1 MELSVAIIIF
11 LLKTGIK
18 QLDSNYS
25 VPSFFEDILGAFGE
39 KAGTNIAGL
48 IRKSHYEVDN
58 ILKDDR
64 LVEMGIAANRTAI
77 VRENVKEILK
87 QIKISDNM
95 LSDYNCDAEEI
106 TNYIISNYA
115 SSIGISDDET
125 TLRDVKRILFEII
138 SIDIN
143 IAQQDEAFINGIII
157 DTHRIVKDHT
167 SALKELKQ
175 DIRQESSN
183 IIADFKMLLAEQ
195 TRTLNEQLR
204 QPYTT
209 WVLNENEYASWSVKT
224 TEAKV
229 GLDVDTM
236 EAFIDY
242 SEGGHNNE

>member
-1 MELSVAIIIF
+1 
-11 LLKTGIK
+11 
-18 QLDSNYS
+18 
-25 VPSFFEDILGAFGE
+25 
-39 KAGTNIAGL
+39 
-48 IRKSHYEVDN
+48 
-58 ILKDDR
+58 
-64 LVEMGIAANRTAI
+64 MGIAGYRTAI

-95 LSDYNCDAEEI
+95 LRDYNCDAEGI

-115 SSIGISDDET
+115 SSIGISGDET
-125 TLRDVKRILFEII
+125 TLRDVKRVLFEII

-143 IAQQDEAFINGIII
+143 IAQQDEVFINGLII
-157 DTHRIVKDHT
+157 DTHRIVNDHT

-183 IIADFKMLLAEQ
+183 IVADVKMLLAEQ
-195 TRTLNEQLR
+195 TRTINEKLS

-209 WVLNENEYASWSVKT
+209 WVLNENEYDSWSAKT

-236 EAFIDY
+236 EAIIDY